1 MLFEGSRHRPTL
13 VVRFIHMMPECGP
26 ILGRKA
32 RWNGICPGNMRLSR
46 TTSLEGLA
54 SANRSYSLGSSDS
67 TARPRGPMPVPNLRV
82 QPFLL
87 GLSLAPPSAD
97 TPLRHFG

>member
-1 MLFEGSRHRPTL
+1 MQKLDAVRAVQAPTD
-13 VVRFIHMMPECGP
+13 
-26 ILGRKA
+26 A
-32 RWNGICPGNMRLSR
+32 
-46 TTSLEGLA
+46 SLEGLA

-67 TARPRGPMPVPNLRV
+67 TARPAGPMPVPNLRV

-97 TPLRHFG
+97 TPLRHFGN